1 MNNGYQNMGRGSV
14 MQRPLFRQEGGPA
27 EPSMEEMAAMG
38 QQYLMQP
45 PPPAAPAGNPQESM
59 AMLQKGEAAGR
70 EQGQMMGEMYGQATM
85 QGLDAAED
93 PKSLIDAIRGTSLPI
108 EERYTELAGLVG
120 EEDAQKTPESV
131 LALVQP
137 TIMMTEEGAMDSGI
151 GELMKG
157 LVGEADMSE
166 DSAMS
171 QGVGE
176 LMAMGAG
183 STPPVNFR
191 NGGPVEVRGYQDG
204 TEVRPGGGSRI
215 INQAEKNVSQY
226 EDYFA
231 GGFDQQARAAAL
243 QEQREMSQAQ
253 MLFDIAGTALNFAG
267 QTQGGSI
274 AERLA
279 NAASQ
284 TQLTDKIGTRAGGM
298 LKDKQAQA
306 AEDRQLR
313 MAARQ
318 ASLGQSQADEQNR
331 RDLEL
336 ARAKKSAGTPK
347 FETLYDVNDAGN
359 LTGQG
364 TRYDLTD
371 PLSLTAYNKAL
382 ATGNYRDETTAAPF
396 LEALGEAIKPQELT
410 QVQVTA
416 PITVDGYTYKTGEIA
431 NLTPRQ
437 TQDNARKWSVVPEE
451 AKFVTLNNG
460 SETKLVITN
469 APGSIKTLT
478 DLGKLGWSEST
489 LEAETAAK
497 KDIIAYTQVFDKQAQ
512 GRLFENQ
519 KELAGMSDT
528 TTRRGQDLQ
537 REIAKDANALK
548 LTLQGNAQLFTT
560 GRDQTLQGYKTAL
573 QSYGATI
580 AEQLQNL
587 KGQQGVEIESLRADL
602 RDQSS
607 RVTSELQLA
616 NQLEVA
622 KVKNVYEI
630 SQLTTAS
637 ERNTELVKLR
647 AVLGDTSR
655 KDQNVFVAGQALL
668 GRVAAAENNVL
679 NINARSALQK
689 ESQRFTLTENEKN
702 RVESATESALARV
715 AAQKL
720 QVGSQAHSI
729 ALQDALLEVRQSEGL
744 NAREASALEGTLNRA
759 SKETLQTSAQ
769 EFKAIEAKFLRD
781 FQGTEAEKKAL
792 AALTQNMSS
801 NALEGERLDLQAA
814 RDIISANASSAKTT
828 LDRERFE
835 LEKAEEPLLA
845 ARGTD
850 ATIKALSDQDK
861 LDRYGNNTMPATE
874 ANQFDMIIEYWA
886 KKQTETWSSAANNGQ
901 GGYIA
906 SELKLGPALKKAI
919 ADRVAILG
927 QEKVPDLSIAS
938 NFVVTG
944 APGSVAAYAFNED
957 GTVNPDSFN
966 SDNTLIISG
975 VDLSKSQG
983 IASGFNR
990 LFKNIGSFVK
1000 EITLGTVDLEGGPD
1014 TKVGVTRRADAE
1026 LDALARKTITLG
1038 RSGVEGKVF
1047 ALDIKLLEKEV
1058 ENFKSS
1064 SFGTDY
1070 GALDQLYVTR
1080 ASLASEFKNIVQV
1093 LNNPSGFKPLQVTTA
1108 RAALP
1113 QMEELLGEYTA
1124 AILIYERA
1132 LNSSSSDEANTAS
1145 DEVQE
1150 SIPMKPPGGG
1160 SLTGNAPRVK

>member
-1 MNNGYQNMGRGSV
+1 MNNILN
-14 MQRPLFRQEGGPA
+14 RPLFRQAGGPA
-27 EPSMEEMAAMG
+27 AMMPQDMMAPPQMAPNNPEE
-38 QQYLMQP
+38 QLMQVEQT
-45 PPPAAPAGNPQESM
+45 A
-59 AMLQKGEAAGR
+59 EAEGR
-70 EQGQMMGEMYGQATM
+70 AYVENVMGGI
-85 QGLDAAED
+85 DAAED
-93 PKSLIDAIRGTSLPI
+93 VTSMINALRGNEAPLES
-108 EERYTELAGLVG
+108 RYAELAGFVG
-120 EEDAQKTPESV
+120 EADAGKTPESV

-137 TIMMTEEGAMDSGI
+137 TLMMTQEGAIDSGI
-151 GELMKG
+151 GELMSG
-157 LVGEADMSE
+157 MAESE
-166 DSAMS
+166 METPQGAPTPMG

-176 LMAMGAG
+176 LMTMGAG

-191 NGGPVEVRGYQDG
+191 QGGEVQYFA
-204 TEVRPGGGSRI
+204 PGGSVI
-215 INQAEKNVSQY
+215 SNAQKMAPEYQK
-226 EDYFA
+226 YFA
-231 GGFDQQARAAAL
+231 GAMDSEARAADL
-243 QEQREMSQAQ
+243 EEQKKLSQAQ
-253 MLFDIAGTALNFAG
+253 ILFDIAQTALAAGAPTATPMSAAERIAGAVG
-267 QTQGGSI
+267 QTQ
-274 AERLA
+274 LF
-279 NAASQ
+279 
-284 TQLTDKIGTRAGGM
+284 DKMGQRSAG
-298 LKDKQAQA
+298 LLQAKQAQA
-306 AEDRQLR
+306 AEDRQMR
-313 MAARQ
+313 MAGLT
-318 ASLGQSQADEQNR
+318 ASLTQSQADDTFRKN
-331 RDLEL
+331 LEL
-336 ARAKKSAGTPK
+336 ASAKKSAGTPK
-347 FETLYDVNDAGN
+347 FETLYDVNEAGN

-371 PLSLTAYNKAL
+371 PLSLTAYNTAL
-382 ATGNYRDETTAAPF
+382 ATGNYRDATTAAPF

-497 KDIIAYTQVFDKQAQ
+497 KDIIAYTQGFDKEAQ
-512 GRLFENQ
+512 GRLFANQ

-548 LTLQGNAQLFTT
+548 LTLQGNEQLFTT

>member
-137 TIMMTEEGAMDSGI
+137 TIMMTEEGAMESGI

-284 TQLTDKIGTRAGGM
+284 TQLTDKIGTRAAGM
-298 LKDKQAQA
+298 LSAKQAQA

-313 MAARQ
+313 MAARD
-318 ASLGQSQADEQNR
+318 ASLGQAQADEVAR
-331 RDLEL
+331 RALEL

-437 TQDNARKWSVVPEE
+437 KQDNARKWSVVPEE

-548 LTLQGNAQLFTT
+548 LTLQGNEQLFTT

-580 AEQLQNL
+580 AEELQNL
-587 KGQQGVEIESLRADL
+587 KGQQGVAIEELRADL

-622 KVKNVYEI
+622 GVKNVYEI

-637 ERNTELVKLR
+637 ERNTELVKLK
-647 AVLGDTSR
+647 AALGDASR
-655 KDQNVFVAGQALL
+655 LDQNVYDAAESLL
-668 GRVAAAENNVL
+668 DRVAIKENNVL
-679 NINARSALQK
+679 ANNARSALQNDA
-689 ESQRFTLTENEKN
+689 QRFNLEENEKD
-702 RVESATESALARV
+702 RVEKAAESALARV
-715 AAQKL
+715 AALNL
-720 QVGSQAHSI
+720 QVGSQEHSE
-729 ALQDALLEVRQSEGL
+729 ALQEARLEVRESEGL
-744 NAREASALEGTLNRA
+744 NKREADALQGMLNRA
-759 SKETLQTSAQ
+759 SLETRQVQGQ
-769 EFKAIEAKFLRD
+769 EFDAIQSSIERD
-781 FQGTEAEKKAL
+781 FKGTEAEKKAL
-792 AALTQNMSS
+792 ATLLQNLRSNAVSKKGLDLQEARDLINGAATSS
-801 NALEGERLDLQAA
+801 NAAVA
-814 RDIISANASSAKTT
+814 
-828 LDRERFE
+828 RERFE
-835 LEKAEEPLLA
+835 LEKSEKPLLA
-845 ARGTD
+845 AKGTN
-850 ATIKALSDQDK
+850 ATIRALADQTK
-861 LDRYGNNTMPATE
+861 LDAYANGTMPASE
-874 ANQFDMIIEYWA
+874 ANAYDTLIKHWA
-886 KKQTETWSSAANNGQ
+886 TSGSEKYSARANGGQ
-901 GGYIA
+901 GGYIPT
-906 SELKLGPALKKAI
+906 SGPISPALKRAI
-919 ADRVAILG
+919 AARAALLG
-927 QEKVPDLSIAS
+927 SENVPNLNNKSS
-938 NFVVTG
+938 FVTSG
-944 APGSVAAYAFNED
+944 TPGSLAAYRFNED
-957 GTVNPDSFN
+957 GTINFKSFKE
-966 SDNTLIISG
+966 DPTLIITG

-983 IASGFNR
+983 VGSGFNR
-990 LFKNIGSFVK
+990 VFNAVGSILNDLTFGK
-1000 EITLGTVDLEGGPD
+1000 LGGEGGRNSRR
-1014 TKVGVTRRADAE
+1014 GVTRKADAE
-1026 LDALARKTITLG
+1026 LDALARKTISVA
-1038 RSGVEGKVF
+1038 REGVEGKVF
-1047 ALDIKLLEKEV
+1047 ALDVKLLEEEV
-1058 ENFKSS
+1058 KNFRPG
-1064 SFGTDY
+1064 SFGQDRV
-1070 GALDQLYVTR
+1070 ALDQLYVTR
-1080 ASLASEFKNIVQV
+1080 ASLASEFSNLVDIV
-1093 LNNPSGFKPLQVTTA
+1093 NNASSFDPKQVTTA
-1108 RAALP
+1108 KAAYP
-1113 QMEELLGEYTA
+1113 KMEELLGEFTA
-1124 AILIYERA
+1124 AILVYERA
-1132 LNSSSSDEANTAS
+1132 LDTFTQNQANIAS
-1145 DEVQE
+1145 DQVQ
-1150 SIPMKPPGGG
+1150 SGG
-1160 SLTGNAPRVK
+1160 SVTGAAARAN